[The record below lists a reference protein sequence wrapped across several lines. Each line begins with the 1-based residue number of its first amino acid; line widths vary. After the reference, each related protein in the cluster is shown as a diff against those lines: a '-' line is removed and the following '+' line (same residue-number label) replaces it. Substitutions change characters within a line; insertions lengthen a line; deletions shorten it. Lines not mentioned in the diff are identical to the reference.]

1 MAMPGERRLRFVAL
15 AAGAIVIIAGVW
27 LALGQRDAS
36 VGAGSPLL
44 PASGNGAM
52 ASAGQPGAASHPPT
66 TLSPTGPQDLMRR
79 YRFEMALDKR
89 GALLASLRSTPT
101 EEVKQFALSL
111 AGSSD
116 PGARRDGLAL
126 LSAFPLSDADVRD
139 FLVGQIRGEPDPE
152 MLKTLVD
159 MLAPTTVASEDAAPL
174 VAELARLHHHPD
186 PEVRAA
192 SVVQSTQWDKD
203 GALEDTLQQALL
215 DTDTRVRQAA
225 IGGIASERVHSARLK
240 DMLLAIA
247 LDPDTDDQER
257 SAAVFALEGF
267 SLTRS
272 EVEIYHRAAELARNG
287 GAGNDQP

>member
-1 MAMPGERRLRFVAL
+1 
-15 AAGAIVIIAGVW
+15 
-27 LALGQRDAS
+27 
-36 VGAGSPLL
+36 
-44 PASGNGAM
+44 
-52 ASAGQPGAASHPPT
+52 
-66 TLSPTGPQDLMRR
+66 MRR

-272 EVEIYHRAAELARNG
+272 EVEIYRHAAELTRAG